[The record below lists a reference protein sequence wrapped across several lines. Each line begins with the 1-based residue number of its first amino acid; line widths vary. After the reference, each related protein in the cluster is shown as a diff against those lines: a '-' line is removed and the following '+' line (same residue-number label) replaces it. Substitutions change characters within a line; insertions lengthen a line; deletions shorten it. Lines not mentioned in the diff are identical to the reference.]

1 MAQRMK
7 LRGFP
12 LWINAGE
19 HDGAVAFTA
28 EPLNEIQTTQVW
40 YHWKAGLHEH
50 MDVISRS
57 KAIKQ

>member
-12 LWINAGE
+12 LWINAEE
-19 HDGAVAFTA
+19 HDGAMTFTA

-40 YHWKAGLHEH
+40 YHWKAEKLGFTWAYGR
-50 MDVISRS
+50 D
-57 KAIKQ
+57 